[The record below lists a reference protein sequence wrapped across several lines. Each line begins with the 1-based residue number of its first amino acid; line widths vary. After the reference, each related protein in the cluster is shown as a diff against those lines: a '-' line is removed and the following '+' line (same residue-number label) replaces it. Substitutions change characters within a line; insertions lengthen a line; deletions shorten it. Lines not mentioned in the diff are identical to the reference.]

1 MSAHP
6 ALIFANDAFYR
17 AFADRDIVA
26 MAEVW
31 AETDPVSCLH
41 PGWAPLIGRDVVLAS
56 FKAILEGPAPPQIA
70 PEAAEA
76 AVHGDIGIVICYE
89 AIAGDYLVA
98 TNVFRREGARW
109 RLVHHQAGPVND
121 PPPEPDEPAS
131 PVN

>member
-1 MSAHP
+1 MSDHP
-6 ALIFANDAFYR
+6 ALLFANDAFYR

-31 AETDPVSCLH
+31 AEVEPVSCLH

-56 FKAILEGPAPPQIA
+56 FQAILDGPGAPQIE
-70 PEAAEA
+70 PQAAEA
-76 AVHGDIGIVICYE
+76 AVHGDVGIVICYE
-89 AIAGDYLVA
+89 RIGRDYLIA
-98 TNVFRREGARW
+98 TNMFRRDGGRW

-121 PPPEPDEPAS
+121 PPPASQEPAS